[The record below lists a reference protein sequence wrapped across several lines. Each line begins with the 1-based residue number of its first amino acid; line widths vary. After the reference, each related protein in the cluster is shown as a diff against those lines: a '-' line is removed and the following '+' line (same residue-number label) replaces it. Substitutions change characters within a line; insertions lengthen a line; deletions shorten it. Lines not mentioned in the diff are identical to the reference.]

1 MDRQTGSD
9 KIKSDKGK
17 MKRKTGRMGRTLSVW
32 MQVNIQG
39 GVGSFNGEAFGI
51 EEVWKTAEFKREI
64 YQKALEEQKAG
75 EQGSEKEEEVL
86 SLWWKCHQT
95 Q

>member
-1 MDRQTGSD
+1 M
-9 KIKSDKGK
+9 
-17 MKRKTGRMGRTLSVW
+17 
-32 MQVNIQG
+32 
-39 GVGSFNGEAFGI
+39 GSFNREAFGI
-51 EEVWKTAEFKREI
+51 EEVGKTAEFKREI

-75 EQGSEKEEEVL
+75 KQGSEKEEEVL